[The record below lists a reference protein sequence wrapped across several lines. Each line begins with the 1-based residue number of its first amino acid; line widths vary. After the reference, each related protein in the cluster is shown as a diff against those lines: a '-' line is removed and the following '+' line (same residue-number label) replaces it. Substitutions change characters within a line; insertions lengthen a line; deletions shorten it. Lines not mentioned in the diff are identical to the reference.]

1 MSKPLILFGLHY
13 IGHYTHVGGAT
24 GGNATGGS
32 ATGGNATGGSATG
45 GSTTGGNAAV
55 NQCSA

>member
-24 GGNATGGS
+24 S
-32 ATGGNATGGSATG
+32 DSDPE
-45 GSTTGGNAAV
+45 GNAAGGKC
-55 NQCSA
+55 CSQSVFCLEDFEGGSKIAL